1 MQCIIQ
7 WTTQEHPRINK
18 KPWSKAESQ
27 KLQQLVEKHGIYG
40 KWELIAKEHG
50 SNRTASQC
58 FSRYQS
64 ERNTSHSKKK
74 WTEEDDMSLREAVA
88 LLGEGNWQQTASM
101 LGNRTG
107 NQCLQRWM
115 KSINPAIRR
124 GKWTEQEDET
134 LRRAV
139 KFYGV
144 GNWNKI
150 QQHLPGRTDMQVRER
165 WTNILD
171 PSLTFTPFTAEEE
184 ERLYALIEEH
194 GRKWSML
201 TQFFPGRTDNHLL
214 RFWKTAENRKAKA
227 EAALKAKRKP
237 GRPPKSST
245 KGKEKASSS

>member
-1 MQCIIQ
+1 M
-7 WTTQEHPRINK
+7 
-18 KPWSKAESQ
+18 
-27 KLQQLVEKHGIYG
+27 EKHGIYG
-40 KWELIAKEHG
+40 QWELIAKEHG
-50 SNRTASQC
+50 SNRSASQC

-74 WTEEDDMSLREAVA
+74 WTEEDDASLREAVA

-115 KSINPAIRR
+115 KSLNPAIRR
-124 GKWTEQEDET
+124 GKWTLQEDET

-139 KFYGV
+139 NFYGV

-150 QQHLPGRTDMQVRER
+150 QQHLPGRTDMQARER

-214 RFWKTAENRKAKA
+214 RFWKTAENRKAQKA
-227 EAALKAKRKP
+227 KGASSSTAKRKP
-237 GRPPKSST
+237 TQSSKSST
-245 KGKEKASSS
+245 KGKAKAS

>member
-27 KLQQLVEKHGIYG
+27 KLHELVEKHGIYG

-74 WTEEDDMSLREAVA
+74 WTEEDDLSLREAVA

-115 KSINPAIRR
+115 KSLNPAIRR

-139 KFYGV
+139 NFYGV

-150 QQHLPGRTDMQVRER
+150 QRHLPGRTDMQARER

-171 PSLTFTPFTAEEE
+171 PSLTFAPFTAEEE

-201 TQFFPGRTDNHLL
+201 TKFFPGRTDNHLL
-214 RFWKTAENRKAKA
+214 RFWKMAETRKAKA
-227 EAALKAKRKP
+227 AEKANSKRS
-237 GRPPKSST
+237 RT
-245 KGKEKASSS
+245 KGKAKASS